1 MSEIGCYFFP
11 VLGVGSNL
19 CISIFLIRVEDVL
32 LYKLLEFIIVGL
44 GFKSRYIS
52 YIQSPELM
60 NKFLIFSALCLVFVS
75 CATVKPGPDYSKL
88 SAQELLQEAT
98 QIAQSTMLVDGHVDL
113 PYRMKVGGF
122 TLKREVLDVSVRTP
136 DGNFDYPRAK
146 AGGLDAP
153 FMSIYIPAANQAVRG
168 ASKALADTLISMT
181 ERLATTFPDK
191 FAMAYSPADVQ
202 ANFAKGLISLPMGM
216 ENGAGI
222 EDDLAN
228 VKYFHR
234 RGIRYIT
241 LTHGKDNL
249 IGDASYDTSATHGG
263 LSVFGEKVVAEMNRV
278 GIMVDLSHVS
288 DRTFRQ
294 ALAFTKVPV
303 IASHSS
309 VRKFTPGFERNMS
322 DELIEGLAKNGGVIM
337 INFGGAFLDSAYTVG
352 TVQVREHVVN
362 WLAENNLSRSDPQ
375 AQQYIQDYTS
385 KYTPFPTVDRVAD
398 HIDHVVRLVGIDH
411 VGLGSDFDGVGDSL
425 PTGLKD
431 VSMFPNLFAE
441 LLRRGYSKKDLEKIC
456 YKNIFRV
463 WEAVENFAATQK

>member
-1 MSEIGCYFFP
+1 M
-11 VLGVGSNL
+11 L
-19 CISIFLIRVEDVL
+19 
-32 LYKLLEFIIVGL
+32 
-44 GFKSRYIS
+44 RYI
-52 YIQSPELM
+52 
-60 NKFLIFSALCLVFVS
+60 IFGITLLFGSAS
-75 CATVKPGPDYSKL
+75 MAQQGSIDYRKL
-88 SAQELLQEAT
+88 SDAERLQAAKE
-98 QIAQSTMLVDGHVDL
+98 IAQSTIVVDGHVDL

-146 AGGLDAP
+146 EGGLDAP
-153 FMSIYIPAANQAVRG
+153 FMSIYIPAANQAIRG
-168 ASKALADTLISMT
+168 ASKALADTLIAMT
-181 ERLATTFPDK
+181 ERVAATFPDK
-191 FAMAYSPADVQ
+191 FAMAYSPADVR

-228 VKYFHR
+228 VAYFHR

-249 IGDASYDTSATHGG
+249 IGDASYDTTATYGG
-263 LSVFGEKVVAEMNRV
+263 LSAFGEKVVAEMNRV

-288 DRTFRQ
+288 DNTFRD
-294 ALAFTKVPV
+294 ALAITKVPV

-322 DELIEGLAKNGGVIM
+322 DELIQGLAKNGGVMM
-337 INFGGAFLDSAYTVG
+337 INFGGAFLDSAYTAG
-352 TVQVREHVVN
+352 TAQVREHVVN
-362 WLAENNLSRSDPQ
+362 WLAENKLSRSDPR
-375 AQQYIQDYTS
+375 AQQYIEEYTA
-385 KYTPFPTVDRVAD
+385 KNTPFPTVARVAD
-398 HIDHVVRLVGIDH
+398 HFDHVVRLVGIDY
-411 VGLGSDFDGVGDSL
+411 VGLGSDYDGVGDSL

-441 LLRRGYSKKDLEKIC
+441 LLRRGYSKEDLEKIC

-463 WEAVENFAATQK
+463 WQAVEDFASAQK